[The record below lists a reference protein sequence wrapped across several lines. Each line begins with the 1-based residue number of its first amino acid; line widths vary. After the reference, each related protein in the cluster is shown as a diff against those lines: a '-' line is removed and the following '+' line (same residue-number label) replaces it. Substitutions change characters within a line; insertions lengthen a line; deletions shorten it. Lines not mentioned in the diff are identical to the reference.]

1 MDVISVSSGG
11 FWPALL
17 AAEAMLTLNIAL
29 GLAIGELILA
39 LGVVERVFAPLVP
52 MLGRFGIHEKI
63 AAAMLLS
70 VGSSRSAA
78 ALISGAY
85 VSGDISQDEATF
97 GSLSLA
103 FPGYL
108 RRWVGTAAMAS
119 GIAGRAGMIFA
130 LVLLFRSACRFAW
143 VVALMIR
150 RGGRRSSPISTVKP
164 MEAPRW
170 GERARRL
177 FKILKRSLPW
187 AWAFFALTYALV
199 PLIDVFFTEHVAKWG
214 FYSFIPAEGWAI
226 AVSSL
231 AHVTAAL
238 SSASGAL
245 ARGSLGVGQAVLAL
259 LVGNMVGSV
268 TRTMR
273 QNVGYWVG
281 IFPKDLIPG
290 LLRWHFVT
298 TLTLE
303 AVSIFIVWFV
313 AGVSV
318 FG

>member
-1 MDVISVSSGG
+1 VEIVSPSSGH
-11 FWPALL
+11 FWAALL
-17 AAEAMLTLNIAL
+17 RAEVILTLNIAA
-29 GLAIGELILA
+29 GLVIGELILG
-39 LGVVERVFAPLVP
+39 LGVVERLFAPLVP
-52 MLGRFGIHEKI
+52 FLGRIGIHEKI
-63 AAAMLLS
+63 AAAMFLS
-70 VGSSRSAA
+70 LGSSRSAA

-85 VSGDISQDEATF
+85 SSGEITREEATM
-97 GSLSLA
+97 GTLSLA

-119 GIAGRAGMIFA
+119 GIAGLAGFLFA
-130 LVLLFRSACRFAW
+130 AVLVLRSACRFVW
-143 VVALMIR
+143 VVAILVRHGKRNISSVR
-150 RGGRRSSPISTVKP
+150 NTSPSRPDWKGRGKRL
-164 MEAPRW
+164 
-170 GERARRL
+170 ARTL
-177 FKILKRSLPW
+177 AKSLPW

-199 PLIDVFFTEHVAKWG
+199 PAADRFFTEHVARWG
-214 FYSFIPAEGWAI
+214 FYSLIPPEGWAV

-245 ARGSLGVGQAVLAL
+245 ASGALGVGQAVLAL
-259 LVGNMVGSV
+259 LVGNMASSI

-273 QNVGYWVG
+273 QNVGFWVG
-281 IFPKDLIPG
+281 VFPKDLVPG
-290 LLRWHFVT
+290 LLRWHLAT

-303 AVSIFIVWFV
+303 AVSILAVWCA